1 MLQCDDLQA
10 APGLQ
15 RSRSCSTSD
24 TSWWSSRWLPRTP
37 AGGRGPCP
45 YTERPS
51 TTAAEHTHRRLIMA
65 PWGYWGWGI
74 LAAVVGGGGRTRQS

>member
-37 AGGRGPCP
+37 AGGRGPCL
-45 YTERPS
+45 YTERLS